1 MTPYSSTSGKK
12 SGVTAYEI
20 GKDYITVKFDRNQY
34 TYTES
39 LNGKAVIEK
48 MKSLAIASSGLSTYI
63 SRNRNTLNFI

>member
-39 LNGKAVIEK
+39 LNGKA
-48 MKSLAIASSGLSTYI
+48 G
-63 SRNRNTLNFI
+63 N